1 MERRVAMKRRN
12 GIRIAGLVLAA
23 TLAVAAGG
31 AGCAG
36 GRASI
41 PTAEDLYATGAL
53 PVGADVD
60 AVRRGRAV
68 YVTECGACHRL
79 HLPSEYTPEEWR
91 PIAGRMAERASLGTD
106 QAADL
111 EAYLAAASR
120 AAR

>member
-1 MERRVAMKRRN
+1 MERWN
-12 GIRIAGLVLAA
+12 GTRIATMMFAAALGLS
-23 TLAVAAGG
+23 AGI

-36 GRASI
+36 GRSAI
-41 PTAEDLYATGAL
+41 PTAEELYAAGAV
-53 PVGADVD
+53 PAGADVD

-79 HLPSEYTPEEWR
+79 HLPSEYAPEEWR
-91 PIAGRMAERASLGTD
+91 TIAGRMAERASLGTG

-120 AAR
+120 ASR